1 LYLFSDGL
9 YEVPGSNG
17 ELWGWARL
25 VESVQALG
33 HRSVADVI
41 AGIVEQATRWL
52 GHDRFPD
59 DAAMVGIELGD

>member
-1 LYLFSDGL
+1 
-9 YEVPGSNG
+9 
-17 ELWGWARL
+17 
-25 VESVQALG
+25 
-33 HRSVADVI
+33 VI